1 MGSTNS
7 KNKKKTDNP
16 APNSDE
22 SGKDE
27 NTEKKEDATA
37 DQAEKN
43 ADKKKKPKKKKND
56 SNAKKEEKQ
65 IKDENPENK
74 EVQKESVE
82 KPKETE
88 DVKET
93 KEEKKDSV
101 EPIKEKDSVTELQSK
116 EEKPKEVVQ
125 ETPKEEKPKEVVQE
139 TPKEEKTESLEKP
152 KEEQAHKEESND
164 QPKEQKKL
172 SRLEKDELFFHHLG
186 DHWKTLMHKELDLH
200 GFRES
205 LEKQEILKDILN
217 AKDDT
222 EEEAQKK
229 LEQDKDLYVYAS
241 LSAVAYSGTEKIMHQ
256 RLQDYLPDRKITII
270 KAELSDKWSRHQPAY
285 IIGTLDDTVFLSVR
299 GTKGISDWIV
309 DSRIQPETDPIL
321 DCKVHGGIAKATLKF
336 WTLIQAELMQLAVSN
351 KRIVFC
357 GHSLGAA
364 TAAIMSIYTFHTLRL
379 QNEHTNWDIRCY
391 CYAPP
396 PCIAKSKGKLD
407 FITSIVYAYDVVPR
421 LSHESLH
428 KLAAKREYFG
438 GNTSAL
444 VKDIQENLEK
454 MDDTLPDDF
463 LLPPGKRI
471 IHILPDGKGVL
482 MRKRRY
488 FTTIIP
494 MFPAMLKNHHVEN
507 YVDICGKYQ

>member
-1 MGSTNS
+1 MTL
-7 KNKKKTDNP
+7 KKK
-16 APNSDE
+16 
-22 SGKDE
+22 
-27 NTEKKEDATA
+27 
-37 DQAEKN
+37 
-43 ADKKKKPKKKKND
+43 
-56 SNAKKEEKQ
+56 
-65 IKDENPENK
+65 
-74 EVQKESVE
+74 
-82 KPKETE
+82 
-88 DVKET
+88 
-93 KEEKKDSV
+93 
-101 EPIKEKDSVTELQSK
+101 
-116 EEKPKEVVQ
+116 
-125 ETPKEEKPKEVVQE
+125 
-139 TPKEEKTESLEKP
+139 
-152 KEEQAHKEESND
+152 HK
-164 QPKEQKKL
+164 
-172 SRLEKDELFFHHLG
+172 
-186 DHWKTLMHKELDLH
+186 
-200 GFRES
+200 
-205 LEKQEILKDILN
+205 
-217 AKDDT
+217 
-222 EEEAQKK
+222 KK

-507 YVDICGKYQ
+507 YVDICGKYK